1 MTSFNLT
8 RETAADR
15 AAHLTV
21 TSYTIHLDVT
31 QPTTHPDTA
40 ENYALADAPSGIS
53 PLTHFRSHTTIQLDC
68 RTPGYSTF
76 LDLRGAHVLSAT
88 LNDEPLDVDA
98 YNTTLSTAGETGE
111 NGLPLPSLA
120 AHNTIVI
127 DAWCRY
133 STTGE
138 GLHRAVD
145 AADGTVYLY
154 SQCEPAD
161 SKRVFACFD
170 QPDLKAPIDL
180 TVTAPTGWHII
191 SNSSIDNTTTATSPI
206 FDNDDASTHHF
217 QPTNPLCPYLFALCA
232 GPYHQWSDTY
242 QWTGEDGS
250 TRTIPLNLYC
260 RETLAPYFDP
270 ENIFALTKG
279 GFDYYHR
286 TFGILYPFTGSYD
299 QVFVPDFNAGAMENV
314 GCVTYREDYVF
325 RSHATAWKHER
336 RADTVL
342 HEMAH
347 MWFGNLVTMQWW
359 NDLWLNESF
368 ASWASV
374 MAQLASTTYQTA
386 WTTFTST
393 EKNWAYRQDDLPST
407 HPIAASME
415 NLEELDANF
424 DGITYAKGCSV
435 LKQLVAYAGLEPFL
449 NGLRD
454 YLHAHSYG
462 NATFQDLLDAVSGYC
477 DKDFHAWAEAW
488 LTTTGR
494 NTLSL
499 DFDIT
504 TDDEQIDADST
515 DSGTAAADQSARY
528 SSVTLHQSGA
538 EPGAGELRPHRVGVG
553 VYAVAPVGD
562 AEGTPADAAL
572 TDTDVSLSADVAG
585 ELVRTRYCE
594 VDLEDEW
601 TTVRELQNV
610 PQGVLLLPNDEDL
623 TYCQIELDAQS
634 VDTVIERVEDITDPL
649 ARALCWGVLEEM
661 TMHATLPGSTLVQVI
676 ARAIEAESELPVA
689 EHLMS
694 RAVQVLRY
702 FTDRA
707 WAETEGW
714 ALLSDALLTIAQDP
728 QFGPDQQLIAFTT
741 FCHCKLRDD
750 QVALL
755 HDVWEA
761 DSLAPADID
770 GLELDTDLR
779 WTVLTALAAHGAVT
793 QDTVDAALEADN
805 TSMGVRRALTAGA
818 ALPTAENKAAVW
830 EKLFAVEGELA
841 GNWSV
846 VALLDGFAWA
856 GQDALVAP
864 FAQRYPADLVRLWEK
879 RGGEVASTVT
889 ERAFPLW
896 GNPAEVKQLVEELL
910 ESSTT
915 LPSGAQRFLRE
926 GLFDLSRAQQAR
938 ALDSS
943 LDEQEES

>member
-8 RETAADR
+8 RDTAAER
-15 AAHLTV
+15 ASHLTV
-21 TSYTIHLDVT
+21 TSYRIRLDVT
-31 QPTTHPDTA
+31 QPTVNPADNSAINFSTA
-40 ENYALADAPSGIS
+40 HDVDNIS
-53 PLTHFRSHTTIQLDC
+53 PTTHFRSHTTIEVDC
-68 RTPGYSTF
+68 TTPGYSTF
-76 LDLRGAHVLSAT
+76 LDLRDVHLISAT
-88 LNDEPLDVDA
+88 LNGESLDVDA
-98 YNTTLSTAGETGE
+98 YNTTLSASGETGE
-111 NGLPLPSLA
+111 NGLLLPSLA
-120 AHNTIVI
+120 AHNTIDI
-127 DAWCRY
+127 DAWCHY

-180 TVTAPTGWHII
+180 TVTAPAGWEII
-191 SNSSIDNTTTATSPI
+191 SNSSIATSTPAESPI
-206 FDNDDASTHHF
+206 YADVDAVTHHF
-217 QPTNPLCPYLFALCA
+217 QVTNPLCPYVFALCA
-232 GPYHQWSDTY
+232 GPYHRWSDTY
-242 QWTGEDGS
+242 HWHGDDG
-250 TRTIPLNLYC
+250 REITIPLNLYC

-270 ENIFALTKG
+270 DNIFALTKG

-325 RSHATAWKHER
+325 RSRATAWKYER

-374 MAQLASTTYQTA
+374 MAQLGSTTYQTA

-407 HPIAASME
+407 HPIAATME
-415 NLEELDANF
+415 SLEELDANF

-435 LKQLVAYAGLEPFL
+435 LKQFVAYAGLDPFL
-449 NGLRD
+449 KGLHD
-454 YLHAHSYG
+454 YLLAHSYG
-462 NATFQDLLDAVSGYC
+462 NATFQDLLDAVSVYC
-477 DKDFHAWAEAW
+477 DKDFRTWAEAW

-499 DFDIT
+499 DFDIAS
-504 TDDEQIDADST
+504 DPRDN
-515 DSGTAAADQSARY
+515 SARY
-528 SSVTLHQSGA
+528 SSVTLHQTGA

-553 VYAVAPVGD
+553 VYAMTATDSSSTDNSDTSVNLI
-562 AEGTPADAAL
+562 GTD
-572 TDTDVSLSADVAG
+572 SAG
-585 ELVRTRYCE
+585 TLVRTHYAE
-594 VDLEDEW
+594 VDLIDEW
-601 TTVRELQNV
+601 TDIPELHNV
-610 PQGVLLLPNDEDL
+610 LQGALLLPNDEDL
-623 TYCQIELDAQS
+623 TYCQLELDPQS
-634 VDTVIERVEDITDPL
+634 IETVVEHIEDIVDPL
-649 ARALCWGVLEEM
+649 PRALCWGVLEEM
-661 TMHATLPGSTLVQVI
+661 TMHATLPGSALIEVI
-676 ARAIEAESELPVA
+676 ARAIGSESELPVA

-694 RAVQVLRY
+694 RALQVLR
-702 FTDRA
+702 FFADPK
-707 WAETEGW
+707 WAEMEGW
-714 ALLSDALLTIAQDP
+714 RLFSDALLTIAQQP
-728 QFGPDQQLIAFTT
+728 SFGVDQQLIAFTT
-741 FCHCKLRDD
+741 FCQCKLNED
-750 QVALL
+750 QTRLL
-755 HDVWEA
+755 WDIWA
-761 DSLAPADID
+761 AQSLEPANIND
-770 GLELDTDLR
+770 LQLDTDLR
-779 WTVLTALAAHGAVT
+779 WTVLTALAAHGLVT
-793 QDTVDAALEADN
+793 QYDIDTALANDN

-818 ALPTAENKAAVW
+818 TLPTPENKAAVW
-830 EKLFAVEGELA
+830 EKIFAVDGDVA
-841 GNWSV
+841 SNWSV

-864 FAQRYPADLVRLWEK
+864 FANQYPTDVVRLWQK

-896 GNPAEVKQLVEELL
+896 GDAPTVQRLITDMLAAEND
-910 ESSTT
+910 

-926 GLFDLSRAQQAR
+926 GLFDLARAQKGR
-938 ALDSS
+938 ALEATTA
-943 LDEQEES
+943 LDEG

>member
-31 QPTTHPDTA
+31 QPTTQPDTA
-40 ENYALADAPSGIS
+40 ANDALTDAPSGIS
-53 PLTHFRSHTTIQLDC
+53 PLTHFRSHTAIQLDC
-68 RTPGYSTF
+68 LAPGYSTF
-76 LDLRGAHVLSAT
+76 LDLRGAHILSAT
-88 LNDEPLDVDA
+88 LNGEPLDVDA
-98 YNTTLSTAGETGE
+98 YNTTLSAAGETGE

-120 AHNTIVI
+120 DHNTIVI

-138 GLHRAVD
+138 GLHRSVD

-180 TVTAPTGWHII
+180 TVTAPSSWHII
-191 SNSSIDNTTTATSPI
+191 SNSSIDSSTTAISPI
-206 FDNDDASTHHF
+206 FEEDEAITHHF

-242 QWTGEDGS
+242 QWTGEDG
-250 TRTIPLNLYC
+250 TTLTIPLNLYC
-260 RETLAPYFDP
+260 RETLAPFFDP
-270 ENIFALTKG
+270 DNIFTLTKG

-325 RSHATAWKHER
+325 RSHATAWKYER

-374 MAQLASTTYQTA
+374 MAQLGSTKYHTA
-386 WTTFTST
+386 WTTFAST
-393 EKNWAYRQDDLPST
+393 QKNWAYRQDDLPST

-424 DGITYAKGCSV
+424 DGITYAKGCAV

-449 NGLRD
+449 KGLRD
-454 YLHAHSYG
+454 YLRAHSYS

-499 DFDIT
+499 NFDIT
-504 TDDEQIDADST
+504 ASAEEQNLADIDATVD
-515 DSGTAAADQSARY
+515 DQSARY

-538 EPGAGELRPHRVGVG
+538 EPGSGELRPHRVGVG
-553 VYAVAPVGD
+553 VYSLAPVGSTD
-562 AEGTPADAAL
+562 GTLASNAHTSADASL
-572 TDTDVSLSADVAG
+572 TGDVAG
-585 ELVRTRYCE
+585 ELIRTHYTE
-594 VDLEDEW
+594 VDLDDEW
-601 TTVRELQNV
+601 TTVPGLQNI
-610 PQGVLLLPNDEDL
+610 PQGALLLPNDEDL

-634 VDTVIERVEDITDPL
+634 VDTVVERVEDIVDPL
-649 ARALCWGVLEEM
+649 ARTLCWGVLEEM
-661 TMHATLPGSTLVQVI
+661 TMHATLPGSTLVEVI
-676 ARAIEAESELPVA
+676 ARAVEAEPELPVA
-689 EHLMS
+689 EHLMA

-702 FTDRA
+702 FTDPA
-707 WAETEGW
+707 WAEAEGW
-714 ALLSDALLTIAQDP
+714 ALLTDALLTIAQDP
-728 QFGPDQQLIAFTT
+728 QFGADQQLIAFTT
-741 FCHCKLRDD
+741 FCQCKLQED

-755 HDVWEA
+755 HEVWTA
-761 DSLAPADID
+761 NSLTPAAIE

-779 WTVLTALAAHGAVT
+779 WTVLTALAAHGAAT
-793 QDTVDAALEADN
+793 QDDVDAALRADN

-818 ALPTAENKAAVW
+818 ALPTADNKAAVW
-830 EKLFAVEGELA
+830 EKLFAVEGELT
-841 GNWSV
+841 GNWSI

-879 RGGEVASTVT
+879 RGGEVAATVT

-896 GNPAEVKQLVEELL
+896 GNPAEVRQLVGELL

-926 GLFDLSRAQQAR
+926 GLFDLARAQQGR

-943 LDEQEES
+943 LSDDSVD